1 MAPHTSD
8 AAKDRAPSAQAIR
21 DLALPAD
28 FDGCGIDLVRASVN
42 HALARGSNASLAV
55 GEAGCIN
62 CAMPGA
68 EKVGF
73 FLLHLLEALVIEIL
87 CPVQHYAAALTRGI
101 PGGGARPLPGWSGP
115 DPRQFFAW
123 PSELCHGYLIVS
135 ATRAADP
142 GGGRLLVSR
151 KWPRLLA
158 AMAAMAAL
166 AATAPGRL
174 SRLRFLVAEGL
185 QERPDVV
192 HEDVG
197 QFVWREVPSFV
208 MNSVLL
214 KVVVLLRPVV
224 RHQQYV

>member
-1 MAPHTSD
+1 M
-8 AAKDRAPSAQAIR
+8 
-21 DLALPAD
+21 
-28 FDGCGIDLVRASVN
+28 
-42 HALARGSNASLAV
+42 
-55 GEAGCIN
+55 
-62 CAMPGA
+62 
-68 EKVGF
+68 
-73 FLLHLLEALVIEIL
+73 
-87 CPVQHYAAALTRGI
+87 
-101 PGGGARPLPGWSGP
+101 
-115 DPRQFFAW
+115 
-123 PSELCHGYLIVS
+123 
-135 ATRAADP
+135 
-142 GGGRLLVSR
+142 SR
-151 KWPRLLA
+151 KWPRLL
-158 AMAAMAAL
+158 AAMAAL